1 MTLYAISSLYKLMH
15 ISYSFSGKVPRS
27 PDENDRTELLRQA
40 EPVDYMGDTTTDS
53 LDDYMNMGLSAAT
66 GYQSQHVSQA
76 PSRYSS
82 VGRMGHKP
90 PKGIF
95 DDV

>member
-1 MTLYAISSLYKLMH
+1 
-15 ISYSFSGKVPRS
+15 
-27 PDENDRTELLRQA
+27 
-40 EPVDYMGDTTTDS
+40 MGDTTTDS